1 MFFEVN
7 GITRRADRT
16 LDEVKAKVVAD
27 WTAAEAQRLIGAR
40 GAELEK
46 RLKDGATL
54 DALATELK
62 LEKQTKRGLKRQA
75 DDGDFGSSGVQ
86 AVFAVAEG
94 GTGTVRAPTGGG
106 RILFK
111 VTEVFEP
118 AASDAGA
125 IAGRRQDDLRPRP
138 ADDLLDQ
145 LVARLQSQIDVRI
158 DRAAVERAHT
168 L

>member
-1 MFFEVN
+1 M
-7 GITRRADRT
+7 
-16 LDEVKAKVVAD
+16 
-27 WTAAEAQRLIGAR
+27 
-40 GAELEK
+40 EK
-46 RLKDGATL
+46 KLKDGSSL

-75 DDGDFGSSGVQ
+75 DDGDLGKDGVA

-94 GTGTVRAPTGGG
+94 GTGLFAAPSGGG

-118 AASDAGA
+118 AAADASA
-125 IAGRRQDDLRPRP
+125 ISAEDKTTYGRGL

-145 LVARLQSQIDVRI
+145 LVARLQSQIDVRV